1 MPHSY
6 ASVSPSPKPVEP
18 NSVNQTVVINTIFGL
33 SAILIPSCIVLGSV
47 LYKKYRAY
55 RATLLYQ
62 QIQTLE
68 RLWRIS
74 PKQ

>member
-1 MPHSY
+1 MQQSY
-6 ASVSPSPKPVEP
+6 SSVPQSPNRVEY
-18 NSVNQTVVINTIFGL
+18 NSVDQTVVTNTIFGVT
-33 SAILIPSCIVLGSV
+33 AILIPICIVLGAV

-55 RATLLYQ
+55 RAAILYQ
-62 QIQTLE
+62 QIETLE

>member
-6 ASVSPSPKPVEP
+6 TSVSPSPKPVEP
-18 NSVNQTVVINTIFGL
+18 NSVNQTVVINTMFGL
-33 SAILIPSCIVLGSV
+33 SAILIPSCIVLGAV

-62 QIQTLE
+62 QIETLE